1 MAASGAPAAT
11 RLRAGGQGAA
21 RCGLGHA
28 RSLPPGRREGEHG
41 GRGVTGAERA
51 AAISGRPCVLGKPRP
66 GVGGSPPPQGVYIRP
81 AVPDVRLGR
90 HAVRDPR
97 PPCTL

>member
-1 MAASGAPAAT
+1 M
-11 RLRAGGQGAA
+11 
-21 RCGLGHA
+21 
-28 RSLPPGRREGEHG
+28 
-41 GRGVTGAERA
+41 TGAERAAVAEFRYQAGYGLVGA

-90 HAVRDPR
+90 RR
-97 PPCTL
+97 G